1 MWAGLYLGLL
11 MLPRSVSRLCL
22 RLGLLGRARR
32 CVLFGGWVV
41 SLVLSWGG
49 FLFWLRFARRRGGL
63 KHRYAR

>member
-41 SLVLSWGG
+41 SLVLSWGV
-49 FLFWLRFARRRGGL
+49 FSWLRFARRGGVE
-63 KHRYAR
+63 A

>member
-32 CVLFGGWVV
+32 CVLFGDRVV
-41 SLVLSWGG
+41 SLVL
-49 FLFWLRFARRRGGL
+49 FWFSLVTVCEAS
-63 KHRYAR
+63 KHKYAR